1 MVSPLSAVPVSI
13 LTGFLGA
20 GKTTLL
26 NRLLKD
32 PDLSDTAVIINEFG
46 DVSIDHLLVE
56 ASSDGVI
63 ELSDGCLCCTV
74 RGELVDTLA
83 DLMDRMQTGKIKP
96 LKRVVIETTGL
107 ADPAP
112 VLQSVIGNPIIAQSF
127 RLDGVVTVVDAV
139 NGLQTIAN
147 HEEALK
153 QIAVADRIVISKTGL
168 AEASER
174 DALTTRIRALNPRA
188 PLIDGDSAEAGRAE
202 LFDCGLYDPS
212 SKIADVGRW
221 LQDEAHD
228 DPRDHHDHGH
238 DHGHDHHHHH
248 HHEHDHAHHH
258 HHDVTRHGGDI
269 RSFSIVHDRP
279 IEPMALDMFI
289 DLLRSAHGEKLLRMK
304 AIVAVADRPDRP
316 LVLHGVQNVFH
327 TPERLAAWPDPND
340 RRTRMVLITKG
351 LTEDFVRDLFDAFT
365 GKPRIDRPDAQ
376 ALSDNPLA
384 VPGMRF

>member
-1 MVSPLSAVPVSI
+1 MVSPLPAVPVSI

-32 PDLSDTAVIINEFG
+32 PELSDTAVIINEFG

-112 VLQSVIGNPIIAQSF
+112 VLQSVIGNPIIAQNF
-127 RLDGVVTVVDAV
+127 RLDGVVTVVDAA
-139 NGLQTIAN
+139 NGLQTLAN

-153 QIAVADRIVISKTGL
+153 QVAVADRIVVSKTSL
-168 AEASER
+168 TDASLR
-174 DALTTRIRALNPRA
+174 DELTARIRALNPRV
-188 PLIDGDSAEAGRAE
+188 PLIDGDSAEAGRAA
-202 LFDCGLYDPS
+202 LFACGLYDPS

-221 LQDEAHD
+221 LQDEAH
-228 DPRDHHDHGH
+228 
-238 DHGHDHHHHH
+238 HHHHH
-248 HHEHDHAHHH
+248 HHDDHGGHDHRHGHDHHH

-304 AIVAVADRPDRP
+304 AIVAVADKTDRP

-327 TPERLAAWPDPND
+327 APERLAAWPDPAD

-351 LTEDFVRDLFDAFT
+351 LTEAFVRDLFDAFT

>member
-1 MVSPLSAVPVSI
+1 MSSAANIVPVSI

-26 NRLLKD
+26 NKLLKD
-32 PDLSDTAVIINEFG
+32 PDLTDTAVIINEFG
-46 DVSIDHLLVE
+46 DVSLDHLLVE

-83 DLMDRMQTGKIKP
+83 DLMDRMQTGKIRP

-112 VLQSVIGNPIIAQSF
+112 VLQSVMGNPIIAQNY

-139 NGLQTIAN
+139 NGLSTLDH
-147 HEEALK
+147 HEEAVK
-153 QIAVADRIVISKTGL
+153 QVAMADRLVISKMTL
-168 AEASER
+168 ASPEAVTVLKAR
-174 DALTTRIRALNPRA
+174 LKDLNPRA
-188 PLIDGDSAEAGRAE
+188 PLIDGDMPEAGKAE
-202 LFDCGLYDPS
+202 LFDCGLYDPAG
-212 SKIADVGRW
+212 KIADVGRW
-221 LQDEAHD
+221 LQDADSAGYDRHSHG
-228 DPRDHHDHGH
+228 HHDH
-238 DHGHDHHHHH
+238 DHAQPDHHHHH
-248 HHEHDHAHHH
+248 HHHDEN
-258 HHDVTRHGGDI
+258 RHGADI

-279 IEPMALDMFI
+279 IDPMALEMFV

-304 AIVAVADRPDRP
+304 AIVCMSDKPERP
-316 LVLHGVQNVFH
+316 LVLHGVQAVFH
-327 TPERLAAWPDPND
+327 TPQRMAAWPDPAD

-365 GKPRIDRPDAQ
+365 GKPRIDRPDRQ

-384 VPGMRF
+384 VPGLRL